1 MDKEQ
6 LHKMLEQ
13 LHAEL
18 SQAQT
23 VEGADLELL
32 KSLRR
37 DVQAILARAEGETSL
52 QQYSSL
58 GDDLRAAVRQFEL
71 SHPSLTWAMGEVLE
85 ILSRAGV

>member
-18 SQAQT
+18 SKAET
-23 VEGADLELL
+23 VAGDELELL
-32 KSLRR
+32 KSLKS
-37 DVQAILARAEGETSL
+37 DVQSILNRTEGEASP

-58 GDDLRAAVRQFEL
+58 GNNLREAVRQFEF
-71 SHPSLTWAMGEVLE
+71 SHPTLTWAMGEVLE
-85 ILSRAGV
+85 ILSRSGV

>member
-18 SQAQT
+18 SKAQT
-23 VEGADLELL
+23 VEGEDLELL
-32 KSLRR
+32 KSLGR
-37 DVQAILARAEGETSL
+37 DVQAVLARAEGETSL

-58 GDDLRAAVRQFEL
+58 GGDLRTAIRQFEI
-71 SHPSLTWAMGEVLE
+71 SHPALTWAMGEVLE

>member
-6 LHKMLEQ
+6 LHKLLEQ

-23 VEGADLELL
+23 VEGDDLELL

-52 QQYSSL
+52 QQYTSL
-58 GDDLRAAVRQFEL
+58 GDDLRAAIRQFEI
-71 SHPSLTWAMGEVLE
+71 SHPALTWAMGEVLE

>member
-6 LHKMLEQ
+6 LHKLLEQ

-23 VEGADLELL
+23 VEGDDLELL

-37 DVQAILARAEGETSL
+37 DVQAILARTEGETSP

-58 GDDLRAAVRQFEL
+58 GDDLRAAIRQFEL
-71 SHPSLTWAMGEVLE
+71 SHPALTWAMGEVLE